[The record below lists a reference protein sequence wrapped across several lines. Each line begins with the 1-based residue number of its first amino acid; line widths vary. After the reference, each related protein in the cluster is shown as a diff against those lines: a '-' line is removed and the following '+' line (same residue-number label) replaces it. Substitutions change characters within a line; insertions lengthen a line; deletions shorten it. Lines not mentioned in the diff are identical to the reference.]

1 MPEQKVCLLPA
12 YSFFEDVDGCFMTCH
27 GIGLPNAYPR
37 SVLLTMHWSTD
48 TAQEIVAGLGE
59 IAGAA
64 RAEGL
69 REILEISEGGGGQK
83 KGQILYDFMA
93 QGTYIFGPLISPFVL
108 FYASLNRSTSICA
121 RHGLQL

>member
-1 MPEQKVCLLPA
+1 MFK
-12 YSFFEDVDGCFMTCH
+12 TRH
-27 GIGLPNAYPR
+27 GSGLPNAYR
-37 SVLLTMHWSTD
+37 KLELLTMHSSTD

-93 QGTYIFGPLISPFVL
+93 QGTYLRALDLSFCVVL
-108 FYASLNRSTSICA
+108 CITE
-121 RHGLQL
+121 

>member
-1 MPEQKVCLLPA
+1 MCLVVA
-12 YSFFEDVDGCFMTCH
+12 YLCSEDLGGCVLEE
-27 GIGLPNAYPR
+27 LPNACPR
-37 SVLLTMHWSTD
+37 SELLTMQSPTD

-93 QGTYIFGPLISPFVL
+93 QGTYLRAPDRCFRIVSASQDRTGPELSAQETNL
-108 FYASLNRSTSICA
+108 TA
-121 RHGLQL
+121 

>member
-1 MPEQKVCLLPA
+1 MSWKQLPQSLPE
-12 YSFFEDVDGCFMTCH
+12 
-27 GIGLPNAYPR
+27 NR
-37 SVLLTMHWSTD
+37 NLLTFHSSID

-93 QGTYIFGPLISPFVL
+93 QGTCLQAP
-108 FYASLNRSTSICA
+108 NRSFRVFLFFLASQDRSRAICA
-121 RHGLQL
+121 RDIWYSLLDWRN

>member
-1 MPEQKVCLLPA
+1 MHKTCRGS
-12 YSFFEDVDGCFMTCH
+12 SF
-27 GIGLPNAYPR
+27 PR
-37 SVLLTMHWSTD
+37 LARESELLTFHSSID

-93 QGTYIFGPLISPFVL
+93 QGTYLQASNPSFPVL
-108 FYASLNRSTSICA
+108 FSVLAFLFFSPHRT
-121 RHGLQL
+121 GLEPSAQETCRTAY

>member
-1 MPEQKVCLLPA
+1 MDSP
-12 YSFFEDVDGCFMTCH
+12 
-27 GIGLPNAYPR
+27 
-37 SVLLTMHWSTD
+37 TD

-93 QGTYIFGPLISPFVL
+93 QGTYLRDPDRCFRMVFRITRQVL
-108 FYASLNRSTSICA
+108 NHLRE
-121 RHGLQL
+121 RQVLQLNDYLRLEKLTMLR

>member
-1 MPEQKVCLLPA
+1 
-12 YSFFEDVDGCFMTCH
+12 
-27 GIGLPNAYPR
+27 
-37 SVLLTMHWSTD
+37 MHSSTD

-93 QGTYIFGPLISPFVL
+93 QGTYLRAFDFFFLRRFMHHRIGVE
-108 FYASLNRSTSICA
+108 ASA
-121 RHGLQL
+121 RDMAYSFKFTRD